1 MIEVLE
7 CVGGWMVIYAGDCPV
22 TPIHHPMTLTG
33 CVLMIGFA
41 P

>member
-7 CVGGWMVIYAGDCPV
+7 CVGGWLVVYASGYPV
-22 TPIHHPMTLTG
+22 TPEHQSLTLTG